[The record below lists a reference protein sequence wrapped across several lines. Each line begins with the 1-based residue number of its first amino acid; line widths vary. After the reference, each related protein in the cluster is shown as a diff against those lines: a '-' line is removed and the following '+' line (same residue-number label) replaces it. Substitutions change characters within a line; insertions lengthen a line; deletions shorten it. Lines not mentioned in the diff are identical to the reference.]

1 MDQAASLEI
10 RMEDYLV
17 ISTGE
22 KALQSTTEGVA
33 QTLNIYVIATAVG
46 GVVFDKSLA
55 QLW

>member
-1 MDQAASLEI
+1 
-10 RMEDYLV
+10 MEDYLAL
-17 ISTGE
+17 SAGE